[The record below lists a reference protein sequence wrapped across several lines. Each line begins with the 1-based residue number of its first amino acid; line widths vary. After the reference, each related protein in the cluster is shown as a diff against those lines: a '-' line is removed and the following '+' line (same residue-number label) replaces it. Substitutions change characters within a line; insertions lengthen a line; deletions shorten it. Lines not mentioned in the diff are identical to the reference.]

1 MCGVPSTLLSGEV
14 VRLSLEVHNVG
25 HVPLNSLRLSS
36 SLGPRL
42 LLDTVGVTSVNI
54 LKYPLFWYHLEAI
67 SETAFMKDKG
77 IKTWYLKNTIGDI
90 GSRSI
95 I

>member
-42 LLDTVGVTSVNI
+42 LLDTVGVASVNI
-54 LKYPLFWYHLEAI
+54 FY
-67 SETAFMKDKG
+67 
-77 IKTWYLKNTIGDI
+77 
-90 GSRSI
+90 RSI
-95 I
+95 IIVLYFGIILKPLVKLLS